1 MKTRL
6 VALALTL
13 CILFTLVPTALAV
26 DGEAADRPLYYK
38 YAWQEEDTLSVA
50 ALVTTPGHSIDCVI
64 YTDKTVQSE
73 VKEGLTYVPDDSASA
88 GAFVLT
94 RDSVSYGDTSSIDVW
109 YISAKAFGS
118 GRLVYEKDG
127 TRYSMAVSSVLPEQG
142 FFSTTEPKQET
153 YLITGQASFVVGK
166 PFYCILPAGTVIES
180 AGFDMDSYTRNKMSL
195 PVSAEFEIL
204 SEKNICKIT
213 VTEVL
218 QTQYSYPLW
227 FTFGCAGDSTYTEFI
242 NLQDATPRFGFRWV
256 RWSDGQPNGFHDDLR
271 SRLDTALNTSHTV
284 GFFFGETA
292 QTVTSVTFVPNDETD
307 AGAVTAARN
316 SEHPQYWDLDCV
328 KLGSGVLRCVTADSK
343 AYDLPVRVM
352 LPSHGFF
359 KIRER
364 SAEAYIAGD
373 FLYDAANGSTEFW
386 LLQQG
391 GLAAGDT
398 PAVTCEYYQNGWQ
411 TADPESYLTW
421 ERISRGN
428 GTDGAAETYDVRFT
442 VKSGVSIPESGLE
455 LQVRTRNSNLRIC
468 IQDAEKTVAWKDGP
482 SAMTVTIGGT
492 EYLIGFGFEQ
502 NGIVTLNTDGRWSQG
517 YTLPPQA
524 GGEAGTAYR
533 RAYPENSWGIL
544 AAVATTSETEHGA
557 ETIYTPVPALRR
569 WIRVDRVWLERRS
582 GSRNADGNTNTF
594 SFGETRQLELNEG
607 LTAGGFPIRVADIA
621 GDAYLCAEITVNGE
635 TSTIYYT
642 LRYQPQE
649 IKTVQLESVASINS
663 WLSTNAATLREAAE
677 QDDVRTHWRLE
688 LNGTNYEGDITLPEQ
703 LKELGYS
710 QNLEISILGQKQT
723 FKGTIDLG
731 GTAIRDISGLN
742 FVAKETGKGTAIANG
757 SATVYKCSFT
767 GYETAL
773 GGGNTLMPHACT
785 FKNNGTAVV
794 LRVPERAAGA
804 TLSLH
809 NGNLFENNGT
819 AVRIESTNDF
829 VTPFNIRF
837 CDSAFIGNTTDID
850 VRCAGTFYFLRNYY
864 QHTGAASPRLPVVNK
879 VDGAN
884 VFADLVWTASPLT
897 TSDAERQLVLNS
909 AATALPNDADTQA
922 TVIDT
927 GALTTD
933 TRIDLADERGETV
946 ASWSWFGSVPSPQR
960 AMRALRAANASAG
973 AADGFRPGVDIQQM
987 SADTLRVTVA
997 DSAALQS
1004 KQPLLT
1010 IPYTLPN
1017 ATVTGPNN
1025 EEIAY
1030 TLGDGKLSFRVS
1042 TGGTYTVTAALPQA
1056 EYADGT
1062 ITVTNAPAEA
1072 KTAIAAVYGKTGQLL
1087 QTAVA
1092 AVQNGKAELP
1102 LTVQAG
1108 QNCRVFLL
1116 DQGNKPVCSTIE
1128 P

>member
-13 CILFTLVPTALAV
+13 CMLFTLTPTALAA
-26 DGEAADRPLYYK
+26 DGETADRPLYYK

-50 ALVTTPGHSIDCVI
+50 ALVTTPGHSTDCVI

-73 VKEGLTYVPDDSASA
+73 VKEGLTYVPDDPASA

-118 GRLVYEKDG
+118 GKLVYEKDG

-180 AGFDMDSYTRNKMSL
+180 AGFDMDSYTRNEMSL
-195 PVSAEFEIL
+195 PVNAEFEIL
-204 SEKNICKIT
+204 SEENICKIT

-227 FTFGCAGDSTYTEFI
+227 FAFGCAGGSTYREFI

-256 RWSDGQPNGFHDDLR
+256 NWGDEGKPDGFHDDLC
-271 SRLDTALNTSHTV
+271 SRLDTALSTSHTV

-307 AGAVTAARN
+307 ANAVTAARN

-398 PAVTCEYYQNGWQ
+398 PAVTCKYYQNGWQ
-411 TADPESYLTW
+411 TADPKSYLTW
-421 ERISRGN
+421 EQISRGN

-455 LQVRTRNSNLRIC
+455 LQVRTRNSNLRIY
-468 IQDAEKTVAWKDGP
+468 IRDAEKTVAWKDGP

-607 LTAGGFPIRVADIA
+607 LTTGGFPIRVADIA
-621 GDAYLCAEITVNGE
+621 GDAYLCAEITVNGK

-663 WLSTNAATLREAAE
+663 WLSTNAATLCEAAK

-703 LKELGYS
+703 LKKLGYN
-710 QNLEISILGQKQT
+710 QNLEISILGQKQE

-757 SATVYKCSFT
+757 SATVYECSFT
-767 GYETAL
+767 DYETAL
-773 GGGNTLMPHACT
+773 GRGNTLMPHACT

-850 VRCAGTFYFLRNYY
+850 VRCVGTFYFLRNYY
-864 QHTGAASPRLPVVNK
+864 QHSDVESLFRPIVHK
-879 VDGAN
+879 VDGAK
-884 VFADLVWTASPLT
+884 VYADLVWTASPLT
-897 TSDAERQLVLNS
+897 TSADARQLVLNS

-922 TVIDT
+922 TVIDA

-933 TRIDLADERGETV
+933 TCIDLADERGETV
-946 ASWSWFGSVPSPQR
+946 ASWSRFGSGPSPQR
-960 AMRALRAANASAG
+960 AMRALRAANAG
-973 AADGFRPGVDIQQM
+973 AADGFRPGVDIRQT
-987 SADTLRVTVA
+987 SGGTLTITVPH
-997 DSAALQS
+997 SAALQS
-1004 KQPLLT
+1004 KHPLLT
-1010 IPYTLPN
+1010 VPYTLPN
-1017 ATVTGPNN
+1017 ATVTGP
-1025 EEIAY
+1025 
-1030 TLGDGKLSFRVS
+1030 DGKPVACKRAGDELSFRV
-1042 TGGTYTVTAALPQA
+1042 TQGGTYTVTAKLPQA
-1056 EYADGT
+1056 VNNGGT
-1062 ITVTNAPAEA
+1062 ITVKNAPADA
-1072 KTAIAAVYGKTGQLL
+1072 VQAIAALYSADDRLL

-1092 AVQNGKAELP
+1092 QVQDGTATLELP
-1102 LTVQAG
+1102 VQTA
-1108 QNCRVFLL
+1108 QTCRVFLL